1 MNLHRKVSLLLL
13 ALLLLPMG
21 RVCAQ
26 PAALRQ
32 RLAVQLWSFR
42 NDFARDV
49 PGTLRRVR
57 ELGFVNVELA
67 GYYGMTARQ
76 FRAELDKAGLRAVGM
91 HIEFETARDKIDEVI
106 ADARVFGLREIAV
119 PWINSPF
126 TKKDCLAAIEVF
138 NRAGRRLAAQGFFFS
153 YHLHGYEFVPN
164 EDGAGTLFDLLL
176 AKTDPRFVHLQL
188 DTYHVAFPGQDPV
201 RLLQKHAGRFRTL
214 HLKDLRRET
223 VGDHSGDFREADAR
237 PLGQGRIDW
246 PALLREARRQSVKW
260 YIVEEETAAVW
271 QAVTE
276 SMQYL
281 ATLKTR

>member
-76 FRAELDKAGLRAVGM
+76 FRAELDKAG
-91 HIEFETARDKIDEVI
+91 K
-106 ADARVFGLREIAV
+106 
-119 PWINSPF
+119 
-126 TKKDCLAAIEVF
+126 
-138 NRAGRRLAAQGFFFS
+138 
-153 YHLHGYEFVPN
+153 
-164 EDGAGTLFDLLL
+164 
-176 AKTDPRFVHLQL
+176 
-188 DTYHVAFPGQDPV
+188 
-201 RLLQKHAGRFRTL
+201 
-214 HLKDLRRET
+214 
-223 VGDHSGDFREADAR
+223 
-237 PLGQGRIDW
+237 
-246 PALLREARRQSVKW
+246 
-260 YIVEEETAAVW
+260 
-271 QAVTE
+271 
-276 SMQYL
+276 
-281 ATLKTR
+281 